1 MEIRFL
7 KNEELCEV
15 EALSKQFSEEGICSK
30 IIPDNVEYYSIK
42 KVVGA
47 FVDGRLVGYCFGC
60 FDSETKTRSYAS
72 EGDTYFELEEIYV
85 AKDYR
90 EQKIGRMMYAFIEGY
105 ARVYGAKTIRLNAV
119 SKDYEKLLNFY
130 IKILKMD
137 FISAYLV
144 KQI

>member
-1 MEIRFL
+1 M
-7 KNEELCEV
+7 V
-15 EALSKQFSEEGICSK
+15 
-30 IIPDNVEYYSIK
+30 
-42 KVVGA
+42 
-47 FVDGRLVGYCFGC
+47 
-60 FDSETKTRSYAS
+60 
-72 EGDTYFELEEIYV
+72 
-85 AKDYR
+85 KDYR

-144 KQI
+144 KRI